1 MAALTAERAAVLADL
16 IPANDGQGYH
26 CFIIRLP
33 PWLDEQVE
41 EFRRA
46 MSKATGKKVA
56 GADACRILLD
66 RATKDRARR
75 ARRRGLLRK
84 ARAAQLP
91 LLGDP
96 RK

>member
-1 MAALTAERAAVLADL
+1 MAEVTAERGAVLADL

-41 EFRRA
+41 EFRAALSR
-46 MSKATGKKVA
+46 ATGKRVS

-66 RATKDRARR
+66 RATEERAE
-75 ARRRGLLRK
+75 RK
-84 ARAAQLP
+84 AARLRMKKAREAQLQ
-91 LLGDP
+91 LIKDP